1 MFQNS
6 DDIQIL
12 TVPREPRRYLI
23 LIRAGSKRRPSLF
36 SEPLSERR
44 EYDVGIN
51 YYADPH
57 PDDAFRTGAE
67 LIFGGGLSKMHG
79 AKRLFEATGLHNIYE
94 GVFFWTMTLKFY
106 LIQLIF
112 SNFAKNIHWIS
123 RNRLSPLTVPVSS
136 RLRAITLV

>member
-36 SEPLSERR
+36 SEPLSAHRA
-44 EYDVGIN
+44 YDVGIN

-79 AKRLFEATGLHNIYE
+79 AKRLFEATELHNIYE
-94 GVFFWTMTLKFY
+94 GVFFWTMTLKSY
-106 LIQLIF
+106 LIPMI
-112 SNFAKNIHWIS
+112 SSKSVKNTHWMS
-123 RNRLSPLTVPVSS
+123 PNRL
-136 RLRAITLV
+136 